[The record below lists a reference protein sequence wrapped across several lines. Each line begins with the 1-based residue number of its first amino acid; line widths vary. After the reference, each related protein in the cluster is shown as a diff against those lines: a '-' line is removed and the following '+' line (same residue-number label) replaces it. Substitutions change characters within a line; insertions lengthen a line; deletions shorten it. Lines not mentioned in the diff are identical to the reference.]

1 MKQTL
6 NPPIRILT
14 INVMLIMI
22 VSCSTSPNKTNI
34 KMEIQ
39 LRDQLKT
46 AASDFFRLLEERD
59 MEKWIDLWA
68 EDGID
73 RKPYATGMFP
83 EEINGRNAVYDA
95 WKGIAEVFD
104 SVSFPIQEI
113 IVDEESRTVVVRL
126 DGKGVMKNSN
136 LYQNTY
142 IFLIHYNEDLRIKEC
157 FEYFNPYVA
166 GKAFGKLDQ
175 LKY

>member
-6 NPPIRILT
+6 NLLIRKLT
-14 INVMLIMI
+14 FNVLLIII
-22 VSCSTSPNKTNI
+22 VSCSNSQNKTNI

-46 AASDFFRLLEERD
+46 ATSDFFRLLEERD
-59 MEKWIDLWA
+59 MDKWIDLWA

-83 EEINGRNAVYDA
+83 EEIVGKKAVYDS
-95 WKGIAEVFD
+95 WKGITEVFE
-104 SVSFPIQEI
+104 SVSFPIHEF

-126 DGKGVMKNSN
+126 DGKGLMKNSN

-142 IFLIHYNEDLRIKEC
+142 IFLLHYDKDLKIKEC
-157 FEYFNPYVA
+157 YEYFNPYVA
-166 GKAFGKLDQ
+166 GKAFGKLDK

>member
-1 MKQTL
+1 MKRTL
-6 NPPIRILT
+6 NLLIRILT
-14 INVMLIMI
+14 FNVMLMMI
-22 VSCSTSPNKTNI
+22 VSCSKSQNKTNL

-46 AASDFFRLLEERD
+46 ATTDFFRLLEERD
-59 MEKWIDLWA
+59 MDKWIDLWA

-83 EEINGRNAVYDA
+83 EEIVGRKAVYDS
-95 WKGIAEVFD
+95 WKGITEVFD
-104 SVSFPIQEI
+104 SVSFPIHEL

-126 DGKGVMKNSN
+126 DGKGLMKNSN
-136 LYQNTY
+136 LYQNSY
-142 IFLIHYNEDLRIKEC
+142 IFLVHYDKDLKINEC
-157 FEYFNPYVA
+157 YEYFNPYVA
-166 GKAFGKLDQ
+166 GKAFGTLDK